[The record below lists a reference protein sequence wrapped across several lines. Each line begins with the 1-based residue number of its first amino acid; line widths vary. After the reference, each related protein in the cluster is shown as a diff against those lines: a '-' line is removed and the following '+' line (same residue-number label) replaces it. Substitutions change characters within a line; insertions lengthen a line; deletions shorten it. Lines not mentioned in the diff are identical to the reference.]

1 MTKEAQRKIMM
12 EAFYDELE
20 KNAAVPAVL
29 AGIARLLPA
38 IGRVGARLLP
48 SLGRGARYAARTA
61 NRTPLKNAPKTVL
74 KKPGVLQRWGGQA
87 ARNTKLLFKN
97 PKQLMKEQ
105 WRGMRT
111 FTTSAKSS
119 KIRGGKYYGRF
130 GKPKKVLGYNRA
142 GQAIVQRSPL
152 GTATIGF
159 GFSGAGMGGLEL
171 ATNKYDEKGR
181 KRSMGNRLLRAGKEG
196 ALWTVA
202 PQAAMGY
209 YGLKFVHDI
218 AKSSRKSGT
227 QTQMNIHN
235 VQPGTYPMGM

>member
-12 EAFYDELE
+12 EAFHDELE
-20 KNAAVPAVL
+20 KNAAVPAIL
-29 AGIARLLPA
+29 AGIARILPA

-48 SLGRGARYAARTA
+48 SLGRGARYAARAA
-61 NRTPLKNAPKTVL
+61 NRTPLKKMPKKVL
-74 KKPGVLQRWGGQA
+74 KKPKMLTRWGGEA
-87 ARNTKLLFKN
+87 ARNTRLLFRN

-111 FTTSAKSS
+111 FSTSANSA
-119 KIRGGKYYGRF
+119 KIKGGKYYGRF

-142 GQAIVQRSPL
+142 GQAVVQRSAL
-152 GTATIGF
+152 GTATIGA
-159 GFSGAGMGGLEL
+159 GFSGAGMGGLEF
-171 ATNKYDEKGR
+171 ATNKTDAQGR
-181 KRSMGNRLLRAGKEG
+181 KRSMGNRLMRAGSQG

-227 QTQMNIHN
+227 QNQMNIQN